1 MSSHVLA
8 VSECLIGDRHN
19 AEIKTVS
26 ELVSASKIFV
36 EDGNHGENRPRQDE
50 FCEQGNGIP
59 FLRPPDLKEGRVD
72 FRNCDFINA
81 QGFARVRK
89 GIGKPGD
96 VILTHRATVGRI
108 AITGSDAPTVFVT
121 NPGTTIWRS
130 LDKDLLDQ
138 RYLYFYMSSRIFQDR
153 LFSEVGHTSTFDY
166 VSLTQQR
173 TLPVVIPE
181 IRLQRQIAHILG
193 TLDDKIELNRKTNET
208 LEAMAKALFKSWFVD
223 FDPVRAKAEGRPTG
237 LPAEISDLF
246 PDSFEDSELGEIPSG
261 WAVTTVGE
269 VTDLVTKGTTPTS
282 IGGAFSSEGIPFY
295 KVESISDEGHI
306 IPGKC
311 AFIDDKSD
319 ALLARSRIEEGDI
332 LFSIA
337 GTIGRVAQMTRF
349 DIPANTNQA
358 LAIARP
364 SNRRISST
372 LLFYFLRERGRID
385 LALSRTVQSVQ
396 ANFSLSE
403 LKSIPLALPQQSS
416 RIALEDIFDSL
427 RKKISSNQR
436 NSFSISALRDTL
448 LPKLISGEIRIP
460 DAEQMLEEVGV

>member
-1 MSSHVLA
+1 MPV
-8 VSECLIGDRHN
+8 
-19 AEIKTVS
+19 
-26 ELVSASKIFV
+26 
-36 EDGNHGENRPRQDE
+36 
-50 FCEQGNGIP
+50 
-59 FLRPPDLKEGRVD
+59 LKELS
-72 FRNCDFINA
+72 IPLPSIEA
-81 QGFARVRK
+81 QKA
-89 GIGKPGD
+89 
-96 VILTHRATVGRI
+96 
-108 AITGSDAPTVFVT
+108 
-121 NPGTTIWRS
+121 
-130 LDKDLLDQ
+130 
-138 RYLYFYMSSRIFQDR
+138 
-153 LFSEVGHTSTFDY
+153 
-166 VSLTQQR
+166 
-173 TLPVVIPE
+173 
-181 IRLQRQIAHILG
+181 IAHILG
-193 TLDDKIELNRKTNET
+193 TLDDKIELTRKTNET

-223 FDPVRAKAEGRPTG
+223 FDPVRAKAEGCPTG

-261 WAVTTVGE
+261 WAVTNVGE

-282 IGGAFSSEGIPFY
+282 IGGAFTGEGIPFY
-295 KVESISDEGHI
+295 KVESISDERHV

-311 AFIDDKSD
+311 AFIDDRSD

-364 SNRRISST
+364 GKRRISSA
-372 LLFYFLRERGRID
+372 LLFHFLRERGRID

-396 ANFSLSE
+396 ASFSLSE

-416 RIALEDIFDSL
+416 RGALEDIFDSL

-436 NSFSISALRDTL
+436 NSFSVSALRDAL

-460 DAEQMLEEVGV
+460 DAEKMLEEVGV

>member
-1 MSSHVLA
+1 MSSDWVETVFSDICVITRGASPRPIHDWMTEGDGIPWVKISDA
-8 VSECLIGDRHN
+8 TASNSRFIGKTSGKIKKDGASRSVEVFQGDLILSNSATPGIPRFMGINACIHDGWLLLRDFRGATKEYLYYLLEADRP
-19 AEIKTVS
+19 K
-26 ELVSASKIFV
+26 LVA
-36 EDGNHGENRPRQDE
+36 
-50 FCEQGNGIP
+50 QGNGSVFTNLKTDI
-59 FLRPPDLKEGRVD
+59 LKNHRVHLPP
-72 FRNCDFINA
+72 
-81 QGFARVRK
+81 
-89 GIGKPGD
+89 
-96 VILTHRATVGRI
+96 
-108 AITGSDAPTVFVT
+108 
-121 NPGTTIWRS
+121 
-130 LDKDLLDQ
+130 
-138 RYLYFYMSSRIFQDR
+138 
-153 LFSEVGHTSTFDY
+153 
-166 VSLTQQR
+166 
-173 TLPVVIPE
+173 
-181 IRLQRQIAHILG
+181 LQEQKAIAHILG
-193 TLDDKIELNRKTNET
+193 TLDGKIELNRKTNET

-460 DAEQMLEEVGV
+460 DAEKMLEEVGV

>member
-1 MSSHVLA
+1 MSSEYPQA
-8 VSECLIGDRHN
+8 PIGKVAKVRSGFAFKSSDWQN
-19 AEIKTVS
+19 
-26 ELVSASKIFV
+26 
-36 EDGNHGENRPRQDE
+36 D
-50 FCEQGNGIP
+50 GIP
-59 FLRPPDLKEGRVD
+59 VVKIANVKDGRLEMDGCSYVSKEVALTAKDVLLDEGDILISMTGYVGDL
-72 FRNCDFINA
+72 
-81 QGFARVRK
+81 ARVR
-89 GIGKPGD
+89 IEDTPCA
-96 VILTHRATVGRI
+96 LNQRVGRFHSYDRELI
-108 AITGSDAPTVFVT
+108 DPSYLFFHL
-121 NPGTTIWRS
+121 RS
-130 LDKDLLDQ
+130 K
-138 RYLYFYMSSRIFQDR
+138 
-153 LFSEVGHTSTFDY
+153 
-166 VSLTQQR
+166 
-173 TLPVVIPE
+173 E
-181 IRLQRQIAHILG
+181 IRSEIEQKAYGSAQPNVSAGGIEETCIYLPELKDQQAIAHILG
-193 TLDDKIELNRKTNET
+193 TLDDKIELNRKTNKT

-223 FDPVRAKAEGRPTG
+223 FDPVRTKAEGRPTG
-237 LPAEISDLF
+237 LPGEISDLF

-261 WAVTTVGE
+261 WEVTTVGE

-364 SNRRISST
+364 SRRRISST

-403 LKSIPLALPQQSS
+403 LKSIPLALPQQSP
-416 RIALEDIFDSL
+416 RIALENIFDSL
-427 RKKISSNQR
+427 REKISSNQR
-436 NSFSISALRDTL
+436 NSFSVSALRDAL

-460 DAEQMLEEVGV
+460 DAEKMLEEVGV

>member
-1 MSSHVLA
+1 MSSEWQEHRLGDITRWVSGGTPSKQNPEYWGGSIPWISASSMKAKVCADSDERITEEA
-8 VSECLIGDRHN
+8 VRSGARMCDPGTILLLVRG
-19 AEIKTVS
+19 S
-26 ELVSASKIFV
+26 ELHKRIPIGVAAKRVAF
-36 EDGNHGENRPRQDE
+36 NQDVKAITT
-50 FCEQGNGIP
+50 CSDDLSGDYLYYLLKGNGDFLLNSVEFTGIGAGKLETP
-59 FLRPPDLKEGRVD
+59 FL
-72 FRNCDFINA
+72 
-81 QGFARVRK
+81 Q
-89 GIGKPGD
+89 
-96 VILTHRATVGRI
+96 
-108 AITGSDAPTVFVT
+108 
-121 NPGTTIWRS
+121 
-130 LDKDLLDQ
+130 DLLFPIPTRKEQ
-138 RYLYFYMSSRIFQDR
+138 K
-153 LFSEVGHTSTFDY
+153 
-166 VSLTQQR
+166 
-173 TLPVVIPE
+173 VITDFM
-181 IRLQRQIAHILG
+181 IA
-193 TLDDKIELNRKTNET
+193 LDDKIELNRKTNET
-208 LEAMAKALFKSWFVD
+208 LEAIAKALFKSWFVD

-269 VTDLVTKGTTPTS
+269 VTNLVTKGTTPTS

-460 DAEQMLEEVGV
+460 DAEKMLEEVGI